1 MALHGKVALV
11 TGSARRLGRE
21 ISFALASAGYALAL
35 HYRRSASE
43 ARILRRQIREKD
55 VAADI
60 FQANLEF
67 SSEIDQLIAE
77 VLNRYGR
84 IDVLVN
90 NAAVFYRTPWEEI
103 RESDWDLFMNV
114 NLKAPFL
121 LSQAASRAMHSRGW
135 GKIIHI
141 ADEGGQRIWSGY
153 IPYSVSK
160 AGLIALTRGMA
171 RTLAPQIQVNAV
183 APSMVL
189 PDEDTTDQQLE
200 SMVQAT
206 PTGRLGAPADVASAI
221 LYFVEGG
228 QAITGQVI
236 AIDGGRSTFL
246 EE

>member
-1 MALHGKVALV
+1 M
-11 TGSARRLGRE
+11 TGAARRVGRE
-21 ISFALASAGYALAL
+21 ISLALAAAGYSLAL

-43 ARILRRQIREKD
+43 ARTLRRQARAKD

-67 SSEIDQLIAE
+67 SSEIDRLVTE
-77 VLNRYGR
+77 VTNRFGR
-84 IDVLVN
+84 IDILVN

-103 RESDWDLFMNV
+103 RETDWDLFMNV

-121 LSQAASRAMHSRGW
+121 LSHAVSRLMSARGW

-141 ADEGGQRIWSGY
+141 ADEGGLRIWSGY

-171 RTLAPQIQVNAV
+171 RSLAPYIQVNAV

-189 PDEDTTDQQLE
+189 PAQDTTPAQLE
-200 SMVQAT
+200 SLVQAT
-206 PTGRLGAPADVASAI
+206 PMGRIGVPADVASAV

-236 AIDGGRSTFL
+236 AIDGGRSTYV